1 MPTLSVR
8 YPPPPF
14 THLQQANEAN
24 PQPPDPTT
32 IQQPHGS
39 MPPNWVHPRDP
50 ATTSVARWPFANR
63 YIFKLILEMFQW
75 GTKFEKDLR
84 ENHVFDTDTNMQAYF
99 RRYFANEKNMK
110 EDWFAMNLL
119 LFKTI
124 VNLMRHFRAEAANHT
139 VAPVMQEVE
148 DLNAGLSD
156 TIKAVAE
163 ELEIKPAIL
172 KKAIKIAQKSKFTDT
187 NADHEELTDI
197 LETVGRT
204 L

>member
-1 MPTLSVR
+1 MSSRMFSSEQKAKLTQLV
-8 YPPPPF
+8 
-14 THLQQANEAN
+14 NEG
-24 PQPPDPTT
+24 
-32 IQQPHGS
+32 IQ
-39 MPPNWVHPRDP
+39 
-50 ATTSVARWPFANR
+50 
-63 YIFKLILEMFQW
+63 
-75 GTKFEKDLR
+75 
-84 ENHVFDTDTNMQAYF
+84 
-99 RRYFANEKNMK
+99 
-110 EDWFAMNLL
+110 
-119 LFKTI
+119 
-124 VNLMRHFRAEAANHT
+124 
-139 VAPVMQEVE
+139 VMQEVE